1 MPACVYLT
9 VGNCGNRPVLC
20 TGICV
25 PVVPLLSRGEKVHIR
40 KYNYV
45 ETRTGYR
52 RGIRLAQKFWEEIVY
67 DAPST
72 WWAGPPLLPYSH
84 EVTGREQRSA
94 TGS

>member
-1 MPACVYLT
+1 MCGVEAAEVPACVYLT

-20 TGICV
+20 TGISSQWF
-25 PVVPLLSRGEKVHIR
+25 PFYPRGEKVHIR

-45 ETRTGYR
+45 ETKTGYR

-72 WWAGPPLLPYSH
+72 RWA
-84 EVTGREQRSA
+84 
-94 TGS
+94 